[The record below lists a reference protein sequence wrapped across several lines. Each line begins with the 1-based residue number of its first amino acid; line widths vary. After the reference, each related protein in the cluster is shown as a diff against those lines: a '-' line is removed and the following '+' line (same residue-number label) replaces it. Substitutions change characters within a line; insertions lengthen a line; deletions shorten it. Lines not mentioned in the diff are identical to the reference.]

1 MAFERTLDPRA
12 TDFRPF
18 VDGRINPNFM
28 VIYSP
33 VGDVSVF
40 GTWNS
45 LLRVLL
51 NASTIRPGDYEGI
64 TRSLRGLGGGAL
76 SIAWDTLTGEDFVGN
91 RVPLGEMLTGEERG
105 KAEVI
110 DMASYLARTF
120 SPFAAEETVPALV
133 SSARGVIERDPAK
146 AAVGAGKATLEILG
160 VTRTDRS
167 PSEERTRLTQEVA
180 AKIGH
185 GGTAGETLAKL
196 NWNGPGWAVNVLTG
210 KPWDLGHTPQ
220 NFWGADPITKA
231 EVKKH
236 PEWENIGRGEAFGV
250 RAEDIPILG
259 AAPAVVGSGARFWG
273 MMDERE
279 VAFYKVLEQAA
290 KDSREDDPD
299 QPFKEYRGRIPIL
312 FRDQFRENQR
322 LIDKAQEDG
331 DIDLDRER
339 KDIFGVAAD
348 VRNRLLHADDKEL
361 VEKLMGE
368 YIPIEE
374 GGVYNHDE
382 RVRRDAYLERTFGKK
397 FMDDMTIIS
406 REGLPPVE
414 RARRAIMDNVKESGY
429 WKAKEALAARAD
441 KRGNTSWFSKRLE
454 EYNGLMTT
462 KERRDFE
469 NRHPQFRDMVIK
481 LVPNFRRKI
490 RSLRPELDKNMF
502 LWGLVPSRYSPRGS
516 EQRGYYGLP

>member
-28 VIYSP
+28 VVYSP

-64 TRSLRGLGGGAL
+64 ERSLRGLGGGAL
-76 SIAWDTLTGEDFVGN
+76 SIAWDTLSGEDFVGN
-91 RVPLGEMLTGEERG
+91 RTRDGV
-105 KAEVI
+105 V

-133 SSARGVIERDPAK
+133 SSARGVIERDPA
-146 AAVGAGKATLEILG
+146 AVAVGAGKATLEILG

-185 GGTAGETLAKL
+185 GGTVGETLAKL
-196 NWNGPGWAVNVLTG
+196 NWNGPGWAVNVLTDE
-210 KPWDLGHTPQ
+210 PWDLGHTPQ

-236 PEWENIGRGEAFGV
+236 PEWENIGRGEVFGY
-250 RAEDIPILG
+250 PTG
-259 AAPAVVGSGARFWG
+259 QVVGSGARFWG

-290 KDSREDDPD
+290 EKSRKDDPD
-299 QPFKEYRGRIPIL
+299 QPFKQYRGRIPIL
-312 FRDQFRENQR
+312 FRDQYRENQR

-339 KDIFGVAAD
+339 KDIFGVATD

-414 RARRAIMDNVKESGY
+414 RARRAVMDNVKESGY

-490 RSLRPELDKNMF
+490 RSLRRKLDENMF